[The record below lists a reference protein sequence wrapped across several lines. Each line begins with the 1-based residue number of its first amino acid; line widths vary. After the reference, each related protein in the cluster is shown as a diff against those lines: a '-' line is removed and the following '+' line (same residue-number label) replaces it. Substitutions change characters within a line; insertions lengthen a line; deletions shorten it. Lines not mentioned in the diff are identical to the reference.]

1 MAYTYAGSQYIL
13 DQASPAS
20 VQDTQYIVTVGFGS
34 SPLDTVKS
42 TVEGAGIQTVTT
54 YEAAFS
60 LELSRRILGLGA
72 TLYIQNEAT
81 EVHSEVATVGSELNL
96 IPFTILLACMTLF
109 GYAE

>member
-1 MAYTYAGSQYIL
+1 MAYTYTGSQYIL

-20 VQDTQYIVTVGFGS
+20 VQDTQYIVAIGFEL
-34 SPLDTVKS
+34 SPVDTVKS
-42 TVEGAGIQTVTT
+42 NVEGAGIQTATT
-54 YEAAFS
+54 YEEAFS

-109 GYAE
+109 GYG